1 MYCENISFVVK
12 FKRKIVS
19 RQISGLCLLW
29 GDVMYKIL
37 LVEDDKRICSMME
50 NFFKLKG
57 NEFRIDFAFDG
68 RQGVTLAYENNYDLL
83 LLDVMMPELDG
94 FEVCREI
101 RRYSDIPIM
110 FITAKSGQE
119 DILTGYALGCDD
131 YIVKPF
137 SLPVLYEKAKA
148 LVKRSKGL
156 VQSDIL
162 TAGNVTLNPN
172 NGAVTSGGEEIE
184 LKAKEYGVL
193 KILMQNKNTVV
204 SRETLL
210 NKVWGYDSLFDDRI
224 IDAHIKNLRKA
235 LGENG
240 KLIKTLRRRGYK
252 IEDEK

>member
-1 MYCENISFVVK
+1 MYRV
-12 FKRKIVS
+12 
-19 RQISGLCLLW
+19 
-29 GDVMYKIL
+29 L
-37 LVEDDKRICSMME
+37 LVEDDNRICSMIQ
-50 NFFKLKG
+50 NFFKVKDSK
-57 NEFRIDFAFDG
+57 FKIDFAFDG
-68 RQGVTLAYENNYDLL
+68 TQGIKSVYENNYDLL

-94 FEVCREI
+94 FEVCREV

-110 FITAKSGQE
+110 FITAKSSQE

-137 SLPVLYEKAKA
+137 SLPVFYEKARA

-156 VQSDIL
+156 VRSDIL
-162 TAGNVTLNPN
+162 LVGTISLNPN
-172 NGAVTSGGEEIE
+172 NGTVVSNGKEIE

-193 KILMQNKNTVV
+193 KILMQNKNAIV

-210 NKVWGYDSLFDDRI
+210 NKVWGYDNLFDDRI

-235 LGENG
+235 LDENG